1 MSRYGAIS
9 EWLAAIGALCAQA
22 AKSRIVR
29 LFSFVFFVPSWFN
42 EFFGPG
48 LQSGPGMGAG
58 YTWLQTATL
67 FMF

>member
-1 MSRYGAIS
+1 VRKP
-9 EWLAAIGALCAQA
+9 QV
-22 AKSRIVR
+22 AKNRILL